1 VPIRS
6 LQLRLTQVGV
16 IRLGEQ
22 RISAKTGKPYPAKLE
37 TFRITSPSRDIVTKA
52 AELYGG
58 EVRDWPD
65 GPSGPEFQVITKTNA
80 LPVFVL
86 PQRIDPNLELW
97 GKGHRQR
104 LCDGETERIRNV
116 PCLCEAAARLRYER
130 SRRPWPE
137 DGKFI
142 RDPRSDC
149 KPTTRLS
156 VMLADLS
163 DGQWKVEAHGWNA
176 AAELPTK
183 ATVYLALAQKPVPA
197 TLRLVIRK
205 DAVLKVQPN
214 GSEEIESREYAV
226 PVLDFGDLFTARVAL
241 TGGVDAA
248 AQAALGGTQRPAIT
262 ATAEPPTDWLA
273 EIAAAQSASDLND
286 LRTRMVQAGVKD
298 PALVEAWKA
307 RGAAIVAAAEQ
318 PPAAQANGAAPAA
331 VEVVEGEPEPNPDET
346 WAAILREAGKH
357 GWKTS
362 QVEKAFAE
370 RVGVDASE
378 ASGWQLAA
386 FLTALTAGEVSS

>member
-1 VPIRS
+1 MSIRS

-16 IRLGEQ
+16 IRLGEK
-22 RISAKTGKPYPAKLE
+22 RISSKTGNPYPAKLE
-37 TFRITSPSRDIVTKA
+37 TFRLTSPSREIIDTVA
-52 AELYGG
+52 GLYGG
-58 EVRDWPD
+58 QVRDWPD
-65 GPSGPEFQVITKTNA
+65 APAGPEFQVITQVKE
-80 LPVFVL
+80 LPVYVL

-116 PCLCEAAARLRYER
+116 PCLCEQAAQERYRLA
-130 SRRPWPE
+130 RRPWPE
-137 DGKFI
+137 DGKFV

-156 VMLADLS
+156 VILRDVS

-183 ATVYLALAQKPVPA
+183 ATVYLALARKPVPA

-205 DAVLKVQPN
+205 DAVLKIQPD

-226 PVLDFGDLFTARVAL
+226 PELDFGNLFTARMAL
-241 TGGVDAA
+241 TGSLDEIV
-248 AQAALGGTQRPAIT
+248 QAALDGQQLRPAI
-262 ATAEPPTDWLA
+262 AAGPAQAEVDWLA
-273 EIAAAQSASDLND
+273 LVADAQSVADLNALKD
-286 LRTRMVQAGVKD
+286 RMMAAGVRD
-298 PALVEAWKA
+298 AAIVDAWKA
-307 RGAAIVAAAEQ
+307 RGAAITAVAEVKPAETVQ
-318 PPAAQANGAAPAA
+318 P
-331 VEVVEGEPEPNPDET
+331 VETVPIDGEVEPSPDET

-362 QVEKAFAE
+362 QVEARYRAQM
-370 RVGVDASE
+370 GHDA
-378 ASGWQLAA
+378 ADGNGWQLAE
-386 FLTALTAGEVSS
+386 FLKALTGEQVTS